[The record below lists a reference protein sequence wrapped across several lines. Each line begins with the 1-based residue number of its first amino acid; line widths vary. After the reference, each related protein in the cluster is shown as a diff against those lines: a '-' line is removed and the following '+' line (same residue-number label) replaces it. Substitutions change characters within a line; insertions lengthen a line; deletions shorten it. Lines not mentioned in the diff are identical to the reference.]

1 MIIGHD
7 VNGVA
12 FTDDDIR
19 ELSECADRGDFSNLE
34 DASDCVY
41 GAISPISDE
50 KKKISAEKFDEIFD
64 EGEQD
69 ILQYADLSQ
78 AQRPNQIRN
87 LRISL
92 PDWM

>member
-41 GAISPISDE
+41 GSISPISDE
-50 KKKISAEKFDEIFD
+50 KKMISFEVPATIADDLDSLAKKQNMSRSNLLRSFVY
-64 EGEQD
+64 EG
-69 ILQYADLSQ
+69 LVSAT
-78 AQRPNQIRN
+78 A
-87 LRISL
+87 
-92 PDWM
+92 